1 MQFLNIATVPVMTE
15 QFLNTAECES
25 RCNESR
31 ADCINQHVSTRL
43 YQKLLILRGRVS
55 KEDAIIMI
63 DSGAS
68 RNFLSHAF
76 VLKNKIRLDTENKDI
91 IRLAD
96 GRNIEGNGTVNS
108 LRYSIGQYTAR
119 SNFSVTKLTQGY
131 DMILGKPWLTKVNPR
146 INWQTNELRIRS
158 KSGCIVLRGLQDSK
172 DKQLHKLEVNKS
184 SCKHKLENKISQ
196 KM

>member
-1 MQFLNIATVPVMTE
+1 MPDWSRNGSRKKTNGPFKLDDGPENKFDSGPSYMGSGGQLSDEINGMQFLNIATVPVMTE

-55 KEDAIIMI
+55 KEDAIVMI

-68 RNFLSHAF
+68 RNFLSHAL

-119 SNFSVTKLTQGY
+119 SNFSVIKLTQGY
-131 DMILGKPWLTKVNPR
+131 DMILGKP
-146 INWQTNELRIRS
+146 
-158 KSGCIVLRGLQDSK
+158 
-172 DKQLHKLEVNKS
+172 
-184 SCKHKLENKISQ
+184 
-196 KM
+196 